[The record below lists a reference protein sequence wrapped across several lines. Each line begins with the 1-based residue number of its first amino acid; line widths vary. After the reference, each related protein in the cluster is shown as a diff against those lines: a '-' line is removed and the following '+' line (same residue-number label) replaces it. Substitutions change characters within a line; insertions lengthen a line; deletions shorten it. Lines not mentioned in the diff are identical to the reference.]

1 MNNIYRKIFLLLL
14 CVLLVSPIVSAA
26 DEEENTV
33 LEAVNMDET
42 FGNLLVILSVA
53 AIVFAYIIHYDRYD
67 AHYSI
72 LLDSCYW

>member
-53 AIVFAYIIHYDRYD
+53 AIVFACVIIIK
-67 AHYSI
+67 I
-72 LLDSCYW
+72 LLLNRS